1 MSADNTFMPV
11 APSRGRGLNTG
22 LWVIQVLLAVF
33 FLVAAAGPKLFG
45 QSVAVEMFD
54 QIGLGQ
60 WFRFFVGTL
69 ELAGA
74 IGLLVPR
81 LAGLA
86 ALGLI
91 GVMVGAVF
99 TQLFVLD
106 DPLLAITP
114 VLLGVVLGLIAWGRG
129 RETRAL
135 LGARRVS

>member
-1 MSADNTFMPV
+1 MSADNTLMPV
-11 APSRGRGLNTG
+11 VKGRGRGLNTG
-22 LWVIQVLLAVF
+22 LWVTQVLLAVF

-60 WFRFFVGTL
+60 WFRLLVGAL
-69 ELAGA
+69 ELVGA
-74 IGLLVPR
+74 IGLLIPR

-114 VLLGVVLGLIAWGRG
+114 VLLGVALGLIAWGRG

-135 LGARRVS
+135 LGARRV